1 MAIVERSSQ
10 YLSDLDDIWFYI
22 AQDSPTNAD
31 RFIDRIKDTVK
42 RIAETSLMG
51 RSAEAL
57 SPGLRQFPIG
67 NYLFFYQPLPEGI
80 RAVRIISGYRDIEHL
95 FSDE

>member
-1 MAIVERSSQ
+1 MAIVERSPQ

-31 RFIDRIKDTVK
+31 RFIDRIRDTVK

-51 RSAEAL
+51 RNAEAL

-67 NYLFFYQPLPEGI
+67 NYLFFYQPLLLLPKEKKNK
-80 RAVRIISGYRDIEHL
+80 AVLLSCYTKR
-95 FSDE
+95 FF